1 MPPPS
6 LSATVVAKAKQM
18 LGDGKTVREVS
29 AKLGIATGSVSK
41 ILAKMREGGE
51 KANQPVF
58 HKMDPK
64 VEQSIRDMILDGITQ
79 GKIAKVFGITQQSVS
94 DMNARMIQESRAT
107 LDTSPVKSTT
117 FPPSKAEPEEIKFP
131 DAVEESH
138 EPFKIDREG
147 TWLILN
153 DVHLP
158 YHDRT
163 TIELAVATAK
173 KRNLVGILLNGDILD
188 SHEVSRFDKDPRAP
202 RYKAEIETG
211 KQFFA
216 WLRGQCPSVDVI
228 YKAGNHEDRL
238 DNYIIQRAPALF
250 DLEGVNL
257 EALLH
262 LKEFG
267 IEWVADK
274 RVIELGKL
282 NVVHGHEFPGG
293 CTSPVNPAR
302 GLYMRAK
309 SVALCGHHHRT
320 SEHHEKNIRGQA
332 EAAWSIGCA
341 CHLNPR
347 YFPINNFNHGFGI
360 VSVESGGLFSVENK
374 RVLGGKVV

>member
-1 MPPPS
+1 MPNKPLPV
-6 LSATVVAKAKQM
+6 ATVVKVQKL
-18 LGDGKTVREVS
+18 LGEGMTGREIA
-29 AKLGIATGSVSK
+29 AKLKIGHGSVSN
-41 ILAKMREGGE
+41 IAQKMRASGE
-51 KANQPVF
+51 KVNPPVF
-58 HKMDPK
+58 HKLDPM
-64 VEQSIRDMILDGITQ
+64 VEAKIRDMILDGISQ
-79 GKIAKVFGITQQSVS
+79 ERIARVFDLDQSTVS
-94 DMNARMIQESRAT
+94 RINKDLILESRAK
-107 LDTSPVKSTT
+107 LDTSPIKIATMPRS
-117 FPPSKAEPEEIKFP
+117 ALEPEEIPFP
-131 DAVEESH
+131 EAVKESH
-138 EPFKIDREG
+138 EPFKINREG

-257 EALLH
+257 TSLLH
-262 LKEFG
+262 LAHHG
-267 IEWVADK
+267 VEWVGDK
-274 RVIELGKL
+274 RLIKLGELK
-282 NVVHGHEFPGG
+282 VVHGHEYMGG
-293 CTSPVNPAR
+293 VSTAVNPAR
-302 GLYMRAK
+302 GMFLKAR
-309 SVALCGHHHRT
+309 SVVMCAHFHRT
-320 SEHHEKNIRGQA
+320 SEHHSRNIEGKS
-332 EAAWSIGCA
+332 EAAWSVGCA
-341 CHLNPR
+341 CHLNPK
-347 YFPINNFNHGFGI
+347 YNPYADHNNGFGI
-360 VSVESGGLFSVENK
+360 VEVSSGGLFSVENK
-374 RVLGGKVV
+374 RILGGKVV